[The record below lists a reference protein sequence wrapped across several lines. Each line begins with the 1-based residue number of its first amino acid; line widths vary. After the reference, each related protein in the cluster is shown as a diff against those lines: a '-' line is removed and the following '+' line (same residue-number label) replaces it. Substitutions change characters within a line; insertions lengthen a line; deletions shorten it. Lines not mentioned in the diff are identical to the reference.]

1 MTKNI
6 TLIYLIFIIT
16 PVLFQSCQKEKAE
29 NSLEGNWIV
38 NSTKTRTVLDTIH
51 PLVDSGCG
59 DLIIFSGELF
69 LNEYGNGHAKIYGTF
84 CDTTRL
90 LFDKS
95 INDLII
101 GTHHADMDFSKG
113 YRIHWYQ
120 GYFNEDIYFSCSSCT
135 DRGKIESYT
144 NEINFS
150 IGALIN
156 QNTGAPIE
164 DYSLNLVLTRQ

>member
-1 MTKNI
+1 MTKNT
-6 TLIYLIFIIT
+6 TLIYLIFAII
-16 PVLFQSCQKEKAE
+16 PILFQSCQKEKAE

-38 NSTKTRTVLDTIH
+38 NSTKTRTVVDTIH

-59 DLIIFSGELF
+59 DQIVFSGELF
-69 LNEYGNGHAKIYGTF
+69 INEYGNGYAKIYGTF
-84 CDTTRL
+84 CDSTRL

-113 YRIHWYQ
+113 HRIHWYQ
-120 GYFNEDIYFSCSSCT
+120 GYFNDDIYFSCSSLT
-135 DRGKIESYT
+135 DRGKIENYT

-150 IGALIN
+150 IGSLIN
-156 QNTGAPIE
+156 QSTGAPIE